1 MKSSSTKFLYK
12 NLTKQI
18 IGCCYEV
25 WNEFGGAFK
34 EKIVDTALTIALKE
48 SGLQVEDQKRID
60 IVFKGEKVGVY
71 IPDKIVEHK
80 ILLEIKSKPQL
91 TGGDKKQFWYY
102 LKATDYKVGLLV
114 NFAPEDLEIY
124 RRVYDTARKE

>member
-1 MKSSSTKFLYK
+1 MGDATNFLYED
-12 NLTKQI
+12 LTEQV

-34 EKIVDTALTIALKE
+34 EKIVDNALTIALE
-48 SGLQVEDQKRID
+48 EDGLVVEEQKRID
-60 IVFKGEKVGVY
+60 IDFKGKKVGVCV
-71 IPDKIVEHK
+71 PDKIVEQK
-80 ILLEIKSKPQL
+80 LLLEIKSKPKL

-102 LKATDYKVGLLV
+102 LKATNYKVGLLL

-124 RRVYDTARKE
+124 RRVYDTARSE